1 MNRTRY
7 LIATLVISVG
17 TFVGCATHTR
27 TVKTETVQRP
37 SDARYAVERETT
49 TSETTKTESDGGV
62 VSGTVDTVGE
72 VLSLPFRLVG
82 GAIRALF

>member
-1 MNRTRY
+1 MSKVRY
-7 LIATLVISVG
+7 LIAASVISMAVL
-17 TFVGCATHTR
+17 TGCATHTR
-27 TVKTETVQRP
+27 TVRTETVQRGP
-37 SDARYAVERETT
+37 DDRYAVERETT
-49 TSETTKTESDGGV
+49 VTETTKRDSEGGV